1 MPIGGIKELSK
12 GMISPVRV
20 HLKKPKQLLLE
31 RDQMET
37 QVVEEGEYKTLK
49 DRLSELDDLIQRD

>member
-1 MPIGGIKELSK
+1 
-12 GMISPVRV
+12 MISPVRV